1 MGFLSEGPRTP
12 AEVAEVRRVVRRLR
26 VFGAAF
32 LAASVIVGLS
42 MLVVWLK
49 TSWSPEVHEGQYF
62 LIPFA
67 LLAAG
72 VTAWIASGRVEKD
85 L

>member
-1 MGFLSEGPRTP
+1 MGLSSEGPRTP
-12 AEVAEVRRVVRRLR
+12 AEVSEVRLVVRRLR
-26 VFGAAF
+26 VFAAAL

-42 MLVVWLK
+42 MLVVWLE
-49 TSWSPEVHEGQYF
+49 TSWTPGVHEGQYF
-62 LIPFA
+62 MIPFA

-72 VTAWIASGRVEKD
+72 VTGWIASGQVEKD